1 MPEPAGGAAQQA
13 RAAMDAFID
22 AWNRADLEA
31 VRATLNYPH
40 VTFAPGGD
48 VIVAATPPEFT
59 ANFGRLRATEGWHHS
74 ALERWEVLGESDTS
88 VHAAVDVTRHHEDGA
103 QYASGRILY
112 IVTRR
117 DGHWGMQFR
126 TPLEVGGLTSGR

>member
-1 MPEPAGGAAQQA
+1 MPESAERPAEQA
-13 RAAMDAFID
+13 RAAMDAFIA
-22 AWNRADLEA
+22 AWNRADLAA

-40 VTFAPGGD
+40 VTFAPGGE
-48 VIVAATPPEFT
+48 VIVARAPEDFT
-59 ANFGRLRATEGWHHS
+59 ANFERLRTTEGWHHS
-74 ALERWEVLGESDTS
+74 ALERWEVLGESAAT

-112 IVTRR
+112 IVTHR

-126 TPLEVGGLTSGR
+126 TPIEVGGLTSGR